1 MKRLS
6 IMLSLLLVGLLLA
19 ACKSPPPPSVVT
31 DEAASGRVPEVTTEA
46 AAPGEATSPTNEVA
60 PADLPTD
67 SGSAETRVDEQGAV
81 IVSVTPLNLS
91 APGATLDF
99 EVTLETHSVDLSM
112 NLAELATLTADN
124 GLAVESSGW
133 DGPQGGHHV
142 AGTLSF
148 PAEAN
153 GEFLLA
159 NASGLTLTINN
170 VDAPERVFTWD
181 LP

>member
-6 IMLSLLLVGLLLA
+6 VLLSLVLLGLLLA
-19 ACKSPPPPSVVT
+19 ACSSSPSAVDT
-31 DEAASGRVPEVTTEA
+31 EETTSGVAPEEIIEKAIT
-46 AAPGEATSPTNEVA
+46 GEATSPADEA
-60 PADLPTD
+60 ALADLPAK

-91 APGATLDF
+91 SPGATLDF

-112 NLAELATLTADN
+112 NLAELASLTADN
-124 GLAVESSGW
+124 GLTVLSSGW

-153 GEFLLA
+153 GELLLTG
-159 NASGLTLTINN
+159 ASRLTLTMNN
-170 VDAPERVFTWD
+170 VDAPERVFTWE

>member
-6 IMLSLLLVGLLLA
+6 VMLALLLLGLLLA
-19 ACKSPPPPSVVT
+19 ACSSSPSAVATEESASEVAP
-31 DEAASGRVPEVTTEA
+31 EAITEVA
-46 AAPGEATSPTNEVA
+46 VPGEATSPTNEVA

-81 IVSVTPLNLS
+81 VVSVTPLNLS
-91 APGATLDF
+91 TPGATLDF

-124 GLAVESSGW
+124 GLTVVSSSW

-142 AGTLSF
+142 EGTLSF

-153 GEFLLA
+153 GGFLLA

>member
-6 IMLSLLLVGLLLA
+6 IMLTLFLLGLLLA
-19 ACKSPPPPSVVT
+19 ACNSSPSSSAVT
-31 DEAASGRVPEVTTEA
+31 EEAASGRAPEATAEVVVPS
-46 AAPGEATSPTNEVA
+46 EATSPTNEVT
-60 PADLPTD
+60 PADL
-67 SGSAETRVDEQGAV
+67 SAEAGGAETRVDEQGAV

-142 AGTLSF
+142 EGMLSF
-148 PAEAN
+148 PAEVN
-153 GEFLLA
+153 GEPFLA
-159 NASGLTLTINN
+159 DASGLTLIINN
-170 VDAPERVFTWD
+170 VDAPERVFTWE